1 MVSYS
6 AGSYGTVGFER
17 GDTFTAYDSLT
28 EAQVIAWV
36 KDKLE
41 VADIEA
47 GLQAQIDAQ
56 EEPNNSN
63 RSTVVM
69 GIQAFTRTGNTV
81 TFLAATTA
89 PTAVQAVST
98 TLGGNQYRIINA
110 GSVTVFLGYGADGA
124 SANSN
129 AAVITTTGTSIP
141 LLPGTDEILSFVPNA
156 YFTGITASSN
166 ATIYVTPGDGS

>member
-1 MVSYS
+1 M
-6 AGSYGTVGFER
+6 GT
-17 GDTFTAYDSLT
+17 
-28 EAQVIAWV
+28 
-36 KDKLE
+36 
-41 VADIEA
+41 
-47 GLQAQIDAQ
+47 
-56 EEPNNSN
+56 
-63 RSTVVM
+63 
-69 GIQAFTRTGNTV
+69 QAFTKTGNTV

-129 AAVITTTGTSIP
+129 ASVITTTGSSIP
-141 LLPGTDEILSFVPNA
+141 LLPGTDEILSFLPNA
-156 YFTGITASSN
+156 YFTGITVSSN